1 MTAKDWFDI
10 IFALGM
16 IALAAIASF
25 YTHNRAKIDTKTTAG
40 KAIDMVGKLAVWA
53 VNEAE
58 YTGMTGAQ
66 KREYAAEVI
75 TEQLHKKGITDI
87 TESTVYGAIQAAW
100 SAANFDH
107 EGKTKAKEPESIQD
121 AGDAGQVMDDAPVAA
136 KEGEANGN

>member
-1 MTAKDWFDI
+1 MSLIDWFNLI
-10 IFALGM
+10 VAIGT
-16 IALAAIASF
+16 ISLAVVTSL
-25 YTHNRAKIDTKTTAG
+25 YVHLKAKIDTKTAAG
-40 KAIDMVGKLAVWA
+40 KAIDTVGKLAVWA
-53 VNEAE
+53 VREAE
-58 YTGMTGAQ
+58 YTGMAGDQ

-107 EGKTKAKEPESIQD
+107 AEKAEAKGPEAIQD

>member
-1 MTAKDWFDI
+1 MSLIDWFNLI
-10 IFALGM
+10 VAIGT
-16 IALAAIASF
+16 ISLAVVASL
-25 YTHNRAKIDTKTTAG
+25 YVHLKAKIDTKTAAG
-40 KAIDMVGKLAVWA
+40 KAIDTVGKLAVWA
-53 VNEAE
+53 VREAE
-58 YTGMTGAQ
+58 YTGMAGDQ

-107 EGKTKAKEPESIQD
+107 AEKAEVKEPEAIQD

>member
-1 MTAKDWFDI
+1 MTAKDWFNI
-10 IFALGM
+10 IFALGT

-25 YTHNRAKIDTKTTAG
+25 YTHNRTKIDTKTATG
-40 KAIDMVGKLAVWA
+40 KAIDTVGKLAVWA
-53 VNEAE
+53 VREAE
-58 YTGMTGAQ
+58 YTGMAGDQ

-107 EGKTKAKEPESIQD
+107 VEKAEAKEPEAIQD
-121 AGDAGQVMDDAPVAA
+121 AGDAGQVMDDAPVAT

>member
-1 MTAKDWFDI
+1 MSLTDWFNLI
-10 IFALGM
+10 VAIGTVV
-16 IALAAIASF
+16 LAVVASV
-25 YTHNRAKIDTKTTAG
+25 YLHYKAKIDTKTATG
-40 KAIDMVGKLAVWA
+40 KAFDTIGKLAVWA

-58 YTGMTGAQ
+58 FSGMAGNE

-87 TESTVYGAIQAAW
+87 TESMVYGAIQAAW

-107 EGKTKAKEPESIQD
+107 EDKAEDKEPESIQD

-136 KEGEANGN
+136 KEGGANGN

>member
-1 MTAKDWFDI
+1 MTAKDWFNI
-10 IFALGM
+10 IFALGT

-25 YTHNRAKIDTKTTAG
+25 YTHNRTKIDTKTATG
-40 KAIDMVGKLAVWA
+40 KAIDTVGKLAVWA
-53 VNEAE
+53 VREAE
-58 YTGMTGAQ
+58 YTGMAGDQ

-107 EGKTKAKEPESIQD
+107 VEKAEAKEPEAIQD

>member
-1 MTAKDWFDI
+1 MTAKDWFDV
-10 IFALGM
+10 IFAVGT

-25 YTHNRAKIDTKTTAG
+25 YTHNRAKIDTKTATG
-40 KAIDMVGKLAVWA
+40 KAIDTVGKLAVWA

-75 TEQLHKKGITDI
+75 TEQLRKKGVTDI

-107 EGKTKAKEPESIQD
+107 EDTENKDNSSQNV
-121 AGDAGQVMDDAPVAA
+121 GDAGQVMDDAPVAA
-136 KEGEANGN
+136 KEGEVNGN